1 MTLNITLLETA
12 PLCSEDL
19 LDALARAD
27 CEIRTR
33 VESGANLLKSVLG
46 DTPDVIVIHV
56 DTPDRE
62 LLVSLARLQD
72 VCPRPVVL
80 FTDHGDRA
88 TIEHAI
94 RAGVSAYVVDGISR
108 SRVGPVIS
116 AAIARFQEFQSLRR
130 ELQETRSQ
138 LADRR
143 DIERAKGILVQHR
156 GMDEQAAYAAL
167 RKVAMD
173 RGQKLGEVA
182 RNVIAVVAMM
192 GEEVA

>member
-143 DIERAKGILVQHR
+143 DIERAKGILGQHR